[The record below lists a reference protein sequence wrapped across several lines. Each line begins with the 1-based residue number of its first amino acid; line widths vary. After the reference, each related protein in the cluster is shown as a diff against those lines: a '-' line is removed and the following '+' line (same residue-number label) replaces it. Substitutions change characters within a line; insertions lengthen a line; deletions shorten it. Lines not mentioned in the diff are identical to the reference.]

1 MGQRRRTVAGFLQM
15 GVQLAESGFVGR
27 VTTAVASVAAAMWA
41 WVRGLAPERAT
52 FRSDV
57 VAGLPCAISSVPDG
71 MATSVLIG
79 VNPVHGLYAC
89 LFGPVGGGL
98 TSSTRLMVI
107 TTTNAAALAA
117 GSALSS
123 APGPSGPERCF
134 SSP

>member
-1 MGQRRRTVAGFLQM
+1 MAEGGFGERVA
-15 GVQLAESGFVGR
+15 
-27 VTTAVASVAAAMWA
+27 TTTASVASATWI
-41 WVRGLAPERAT
+41 WVRGLAPERGT
-52 FRSDV
+52 LRSDV
-57 VAGLPCAISSVPDG
+57 VAGLPCAISSIPDG

-107 TTTNAAALAA
+107 TTTSAAALAA

-123 APGPSGPERCF
+123 VAGPERC
-134 SSP
+134 SS

>member
-1 MGQRRRTVAGFLQM
+1 
-15 GVQLAESGFVGR
+15 
-27 VTTAVASVAAAMWA
+27 
-41 WVRGLAPERAT
+41 
-52 FRSDV
+52 
-57 VAGLPCAISSVPDG
+57 

-123 APGPSGPERCF
+123 VAEPERPRALF
-134 SSP
+134 LLTMIAGAAMVLAGWFKLGRFTRFVPHSVMIG